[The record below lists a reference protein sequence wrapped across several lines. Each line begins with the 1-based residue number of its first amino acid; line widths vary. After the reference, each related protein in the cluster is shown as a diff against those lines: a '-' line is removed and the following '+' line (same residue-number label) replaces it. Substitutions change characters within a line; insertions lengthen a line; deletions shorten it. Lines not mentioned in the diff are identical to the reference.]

1 MFNTNDDKVEKKFH
15 KVENNYRIN
24 ILLLE
29 TEKGRNNENQCVTE
43 KLIPTSSDLK
53 FTNMIKITRLRPQKN

>member
-24 ILLLE
+24 ILLME
-29 TEKGRNNENQCVTE
+29 TDK
-43 KLIPTSSDLK
+43 
-53 FTNMIKITRLRPQKN
+53 